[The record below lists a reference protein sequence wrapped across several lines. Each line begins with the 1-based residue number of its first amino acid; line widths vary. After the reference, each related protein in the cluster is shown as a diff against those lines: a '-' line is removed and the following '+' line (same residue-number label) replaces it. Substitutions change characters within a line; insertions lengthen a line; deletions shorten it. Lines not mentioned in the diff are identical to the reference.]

1 MYLQADVEDHRAC
14 DVKVRKVHAQLPGQ
28 LEEGEQGAGEPFA
41 EDSVGTGDRGRAGG
55 FEGQGRR
62 SRRGGHGPGVAAPPV
77 LSAESHHRL
86 PVLPADGRGGK
97 GQGGGD
103 YAAARLIPAPPAGSV
118 SSPAALCG
126 HDRCLRSAPS
136 CLLLPLVFS
145 PWS

>member
-14 DVKVRKVHAQLPGQ
+14 DVEIRKVHAQLPGQ

-41 EDSVGTGDRGRAGG
+41 EDSVGAGDRGRAGG
-55 FEGQGRR
+55 FEGQRR
-62 SRRGGHGPGVAAPPV
+62 SRRGGHGPGVAASPV

-86 PVLPADGRGGK
+86 RAPRTDGRGGE

-118 SSPAALCG
+118 SYPAALWPWPPLA
-126 HDRCLRSAPS
+126 LRPFLSAAPTGI
-136 CLLLPLVFS
+136 
-145 PWS
+145 